1 MEKKCFKSVDRLDFS
16 RSLGSGLV
24 LSAGSFPEQS
34 LENEPR
40 VLTVIISPSLY
51 AHCDWSMLQA
61 VLYCVLDPLNLN
73 VSVLSYDLLNQL
85 NIFSYF
91 KLFFSVC
98 NLYCTSEIQRRSCKL
113 SLIFPACRQ
122 STPESLLA
130 GYFFPS
136 CFSVRVSF
144 WSIHNLIG
152 NKKTR

>member
-1 MEKKCFKSVDRLDFS
+1 MEKKCFKSVGRLDFS
-16 RSLGSGLV
+16 RFLGSGLV
-24 LSAGSFPEQS
+24 LSAVSFPEQS
-34 LENEPR
+34 LVNEPR

-73 VSVLSYDLLNQL
+73 VLFSRMISWISLISLVSLSC
-85 NIFSYF
+85 FSRYA
-91 KLFFSVC
+91 

-144 WSIHNLIG
+144 WSIHKSIG